1 MEKQALN
8 STSWVKFWQSL
19 SQSRVVPLR
28 CDVIFMCC
36 TVIIIWSVMWDHKDR
51 WRQTDLELF
60 VMAES
65 GLVVQPRLQPCFQA
79 PPTLFKVPPTFCST
93 AIDCCSCTE
102 GWERLPLYC
111 RQWEVGGALD
121 KATAGNGKWVGLWT
135 RLATAGNGS
144 GWGSGQ
150 G

>member
-1 MEKQALN
+1 
-8 STSWVKFWQSL
+8 
-19 SQSRVVPLR
+19 
-28 CDVIFMCC
+28 
-36 TVIIIWSVMWDHKDR
+36 
-51 WRQTDLELF
+51 
-60 VMAES
+60 MAES

-121 KATAGNGKWVGLWT
+121 KATAGSRNWVGLWTRLLQAMEVGGALDKASYCRQQKLGGALDKATAGNGKWVGLWT